1 MKKVLLRVSGMR
13 PEMRRGKVLKPFG
26 TDAAARK
33 IKLAQRAFHPHVHRE
48 RAIETVGEQ
57 QHAVGNFVPDT
68 AQFHQLLAR
77 FRLRQMA
84 QAFRIEFAIGNLPRG
99 SEQMRRAKP
108 HFAGAQFGFGG
119 GGDALW
125 RGERMEQMIFVQSKT
140 AEP

>member
-84 QAFRIEFAIGNLPRG
+84 QAFRSNLPSAIFRAAASRCG
-99 SEQMRRAKP
+99 ARNPILQARSSASVAAAMRCGVGNEWSR
-108 HFAGAQFGFGG
+108 
-119 GGDALW
+119 
-125 RGERMEQMIFVQSKT
+125 
-140 AEP
+140 